1 MSVPLGVG
9 GRETP
14 SRPIPWETGGMNLYT
29 SYVDS
34 NITYCRFRIDGHIR
48 RFHRQRSH
56 RQKLRGLDAFT
67 TALWFGGFQALFPLL
82 GYFAA
87 STFSK
92 YVTAVDHWIIFG
104 LLALIGGN
112 MVREA
117 FEEDEENAKET
128 ADFDWKHMLPL
139 AVACSIDAFAV
150 GVSFAFMSLNIW
162 ISVIIIGITTGLFS
176 AAGLYIGRAFGSRWQ
191 KPAQIAGGVVLILI
205 GVKVLLEHLGFLA

>member
-1 MSVPLGVG
+1 MDTFAVSIGKGLTVK
-9 GRETP
+9 
-14 SRPIPWETGGMNLYT
+14 
-29 SYVDS
+29 
-34 NITYCRFRIDGHIR
+34 
-48 RFHRQRSH
+48 
-56 RQKLRGLDAFT
+56 KLRGLDAFK

-117 FEEDEENAKET
+117 FET

>member
-1 MSVPLGVG
+1 MDTFAVSIGKGLTVK
-9 GRETP
+9 
-14 SRPIPWETGGMNLYT
+14 
-29 SYVDS
+29 
-34 NITYCRFRIDGHIR
+34 
-48 RFHRQRSH
+48 
-56 RQKLRGLDAFT
+56 KLRGLDAFK

-104 LLALIGGN
+104 LLALIGGNMIKESFDPEAETSN

>member
-1 MSVPLGVG
+1 MSTYELFIIAVG
-9 GRETP
+9 L
-14 SRPIPWETGGMNLYT
+14 SMDALAVSI
-29 SYVDS
+29 
-34 NITYCRFRIDGHIR
+34 C
-48 RFHRQRSH
+48 
-56 RQKLRGLDAFT
+56 KGLSMAKMSWKK
-67 TALWFGGFQALFPLL
+67 AVIIGIWFGGFQALFPLF

-128 ADFDWKHMLPL
+128 PEFDWKHMLPL

>member
-1 MSVPLGVG
+1 MLIQILLIGVSVSMDAFAVSIGKGLTVK
-9 GRETP
+9 
-14 SRPIPWETGGMNLYT
+14 
-29 SYVDS
+29 
-34 NITYCRFRIDGHIR
+34 
-48 RFHRQRSH
+48 
-56 RQKLRGLDAFT
+56 KLRGLDALK

-128 ADFDWKHMLPL
+128 PEFDWKHMLPL

-150 GVSFAFMSLNIW
+150 GVSFAFMTLNIW
-162 ISVIIIGITTGLFS
+162 LSVVIIGITTGLFS
-176 AAGLYIGRAFGSRWQ
+176 AAGLTAFVYGPGDIAQ
-191 KPAQIAGGVVLILI
+191 AHAPDEFIELEQIALCEDFVDRVIAAARG
-205 GVKVLLEHLGFLA
+205 

>member
-1 MSVPLGVG
+1 MDTFAVSIGKGLTVK
-9 GRETP
+9 
-14 SRPIPWETGGMNLYT
+14 
-29 SYVDS
+29 
-34 NITYCRFRIDGHIR
+34 
-48 RFHRQRSH
+48 
-56 RQKLRGLDAFT
+56 KLRGLDAFK

-87 STFSK
+87 STLSK

-117 FEEDEENAKET
+117 FEEET

>member
-48 RFHRQRSH
+48 RF
-56 RQKLRGLDAFT
+56 
-67 TALWFGGFQALFPLL
+67 ALWFGGFQALFPLL

>member
-1 MSVPLGVG
+1 MLIQILLIGVSVSMDAFAVSIGKGLTVK
-9 GRETP
+9 
-14 SRPIPWETGGMNLYT
+14 
-29 SYVDS
+29 
-34 NITYCRFRIDGHIR
+34 
-48 RFHRQRSH
+48 
-56 RQKLRGLDAFT
+56 KLRGIDAFK

-128 ADFDWKHMLPL
+128 PEFDWRHMLPL

-150 GVSFAFMSLNIW
+150 GVSLAFMTLNIW
-162 ISVIIIGITTGLFS
+162 LSVVIIGLTTGLV
-176 AAGLYIGRAFGSRWQ
+176 IGRMFGSRWQ

-205 GVKVLLEHLGFLA
+205 GLKVLLEHLGFIG

>member
-1 MSVPLGVG
+1 
-9 GRETP
+9 
-14 SRPIPWETGGMNLYT
+14 MNLFT
-29 SYVDS
+29 SYAHSDS
-34 NITYCRFRIDGHIR
+34 AYWRVRVHGRVRCLHWQRPDRQEASR
-48 RFHRQRSH
+48 HRCVQ
-56 RQKLRGLDAFT
+56 

-112 MVREA
+112 MMREA

-128 ADFDWKHMLPL
+128 AEFDWRHMLPL

-150 GVSFAFMSLNIW
+150 GVSFAFMTLNIW
-162 ISVIIIGITTGLFS
+162 LSAIIIGVTTGLFS

-191 KPAQIAGGVVLILI
+191 KPAQIAGGIVLILI
-205 GVKVLLEHLGFLA
+205 GVKVLFEHLGFLG

>member
-1 MSVPLGVG
+1 MLIQILLIGVSVSMDAFAVSIGKGLTVK
-9 GRETP
+9 
-14 SRPIPWETGGMNLYT
+14 
-29 SYVDS
+29 
-34 NITYCRFRIDGHIR
+34 
-48 RFHRQRSH
+48 
-56 RQKLRGLDAFT
+56 KLRGLDALK

-128 ADFDWKHMLPL
+128 PEFDWKHMLPL
-139 AVACSIDAFAV
+139 ACSIDAFAV
-150 GVSFAFMSLNIW
+150 GVSFAFMTLNIW
-162 ISVIIIGITTGLFS
+162 LSVVIIGIVVTFAGSGLIERWRV
-176 AAGLYIGRAFGSRWQ
+176 AREVRATM
-191 KPAQIAGGVVLILI
+191 
-205 GVKVLLEHLGFLA
+205 LLVHAELETNRADFMQVWDY

>member
-1 MSVPLGVG
+1 MLIQILLIGVSVSMDAFAVSIGKGLTVK
-9 GRETP
+9 
-14 SRPIPWETGGMNLYT
+14 
-29 SYVDS
+29 
-34 NITYCRFRIDGHIR
+34 
-48 RFHRQRSH
+48 
-56 RQKLRGLDAFT
+56 KLRGVDAFK
-67 TALWFGGFQALFPLL
+67 TALWFGGFQALFPLF

-128 ADFDWKHMLPL
+128 PEFDWKHMLPL

-150 GVSFAFMSLNIW
+150 GVSFAFMTLNIW
-162 ISVIIIGITTGLFS
+162 LSVVTIGITTGPIPEDIMLENG
-176 AAGLYIGRAFGSRWQ
+176 ADIVYPTMEAFADALPSIINLRKQ
-191 KPAQIAGGVVLILI
+191 QL
-205 GVKVLLEHLGFLA
+205 

>member
-1 MSVPLGVG
+1 MLIQILLIGVSVSMDAFAVSIGKGLTVK
-9 GRETP
+9 
-14 SRPIPWETGGMNLYT
+14 
-29 SYVDS
+29 
-34 NITYCRFRIDGHIR
+34 
-48 RFHRQRSH
+48 
-56 RQKLRGLDAFT
+56 KLRGVDALK

-128 ADFDWKHMLPL
+128 PEFDWKHMLPL

-150 GVSFAFMSLNIW
+150 GVSFAFMTLNIW
-162 ISVIIIGITTGLFS
+162 LSVVIIGVTTGLFFRRRPVYRPRVRLAVAEAGADRRRRRADPHRPES
-176 AAGLYIGRAFGSRWQ
+176 AVRASRLPRLTLQ
-191 KPAQIAGGVVLILI
+191 PTAAHAAQR
-205 GVKVLLEHLGFLA
+205 KSP